1 MKTQTKNI
9 TLIKEVVAQKM
20 VLKVLRKKC
29 NHLNLETKKNTLLD
43 VVESTTLYH
52 SPQESRITSPR
63 ITKLSTIVA
72 VTNSL
77 SSYAKYHRVLTSPK
91 CKKIFSNSNFLPL
104 LTQFY

>member
-9 TLIKEVVAQKM
+9 TLIKEVEAQKT

-29 NHLNLETKKNTLLD
+29 NHLNLATKKNIHLD
-43 VVESTTLYH
+43 VAVSTTLYH
-52 SPQESRITSPR
+52 SQQETRIISLR

-72 VTNSL
+72 VINSL
-77 SSYAKYHRVLTSPK
+77 SSYVKYHRVIASLK